1 MFERLMYTEDEVRK
15 LIEKD
20 LKKEDIDIKKIEYV
34 NENNIYYLRV
44 YIDKKPYV
52 DVDTCVLAST
62 IISPLI
68 DNISSIDNSYVL
80 DVCSSG
86 EVD

>member
-1 MFERLMYTEDEVRK
+1 MFERLIYTEEEVRK

-20 LKKEDIDIKKIEYV
+20 LEKENISIKKIEYV
-34 NENNIYYLRV
+34 KENNIYYLRV

-52 DVDTCVLAST
+52 DVDTCVLASN
-62 IISPLI
+62 IINPRI
-68 DNISSIDNSYVL
+68 DNISSLNKSYML

-86 EVD
+86 EDD

>member
-1 MFERLMYTEDEVRK
+1 MYTEEEVKK

-20 LKKEDIDIKKIEYV
+20 LKKEAIDIKKIEYV
-34 NENNIYYLRV
+34 KENNIYYLRI

-52 DVDTCVLAST
+52 DVDTCVLASN

-68 DNISSIDNSYVL
+68 DNISSLSKSYIL

-86 EVD
+86 EDD